1 MLQFAGIRVAG
12 KPYMIGSVRRLV
24 LGLALAFAATFAL
37 AAGAASA
44 DQPVDLELV
53 LAIDVSGSIDADEAK
68 LQRDGYMQAFLD
80 PLVVRAIQA
89 GERGAITVAYVE
101 WASYNQ
107 RRTVVDW
114 MVIKDEA
121 SSRAFVAELARNPP
135 IIGMSTSI
143 SGAIEYGLNL
153 FGKGGYK
160 GARRV
165 IDISGDGPNNSGG
178 MVTFAR
184 DRAIASG
191 VTINGLPVLNDRPNR
206 MNFPTLPDLDL
217 YYEGCVI
224 GGPGAFVVVAQDFV
238 NFAHAIRQKL
248 ILEIAGRV
256 PDRRTR
262 FAAPRRAPSL
272 ARPAEYVYPKGC
284 DVGERQ
290 SREFFRNRSF
300 D

>member
-1 MLQFAGIRVAG
+1 MV
-12 KPYMIGSVRRLV
+12 GSFRRLAYAV
-24 LGLALAFAATFAL
+24 GTAMALLSGGATA
-37 AAGAASA
+37 
-44 DQPVDLELV
+44 QTPVDLELV
-53 LAIDVSGSIDADEAK
+53 LAIDVSGSIDAEEAK

-80 PLVVRAIQA
+80 PMVMRAIQS
-89 GERGAITVAYVE
+89 GERRAIAVAYVE

-107 RRTVVDW
+107 RRIVVDW
-114 MVIKDEA
+114 TMIKDES
-121 SSRAFVAELARNPP
+121 SSRAFVDELARNPP

-143 SGAIEYGLNL
+143 SGAIEYGLAM
-153 FGKGGYK
+153 FGKGFK
-160 GARRV
+160 GQRRV

-238 NFAHAIRQKL
+238 NFAQAIRQKL

-256 PDRRTR
+256 PDQGPGRRTR

-272 ARPAEYVYPKGC
+272 AQPAEYVYPKGC

-290 SREFFRNRSF
+290 SRDFFRSRNL